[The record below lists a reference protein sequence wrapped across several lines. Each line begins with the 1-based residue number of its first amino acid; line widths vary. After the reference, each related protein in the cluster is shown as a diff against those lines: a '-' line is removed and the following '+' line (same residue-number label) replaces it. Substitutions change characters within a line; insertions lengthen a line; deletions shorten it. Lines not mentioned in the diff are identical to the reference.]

1 MPKLSSIQRV
11 SILAT
16 EGVFASTLMQAKDFF
31 HMASLRYG
39 KQLGLDLTP
48 AFETRLVSP
57 DGQAVNTFS
66 GTPITVDGP
75 LDNADMVILPAFWGD
90 FDALCLQ
97 YPEVA
102 PWLSE
107 RHAAGSV

>member
-1 MPKLSSIQRV
+1 MPNHASIRHV

-39 KQLGLDLTP
+39 RQIGLDLTP

-57 DGQAVNTFS
+57 DGQPVNTFS
-66 GTPITVDGP
+66 GTAIAVDG
-75 LDNADMVILPAFWGD
+75 LLGEADMVILPAFWGD
-90 FDALCLQ
+90 FDALCAQ
-97 YPEVA
+97 YP
-102 PWLSE
+102 
-107 RHAAGSV
+107 